1 MGFLGTS
8 ALLQSDLSLVVQVV
22 ILVFLVFAVTRAKK
36 KEFMRH
42 AYLML
47 GGMTL
52 TLWNAFIVMVPKAR
66 SLVRLWRPYGLSL
79 LVRVH
84 MTFGVIV
91 LLNGFY
97 LMWVWKLDDP
107 GPCFKQSGRMRIFA
121 GLWVLEVLGGFVIY
135 YLLYV

>member
-8 ALLQSDLSLVVQVV
+8 APLQSDLSLVVQIV
-22 ILVFLVFAVTRAKK
+22 ILVFLVFAITRAKK
-36 KEFMRH
+36 KEYLRH

-47 GGMTL
+47 GSLTF

-66 SLVRLWRPYGLSL
+66 SLVRVWRPYELSL
-79 LVRVH
+79 LIRLH

-91 LLNGFY
+91 LLIGFY
-97 LMWVWKLDDP
+97 LMWVWRLEEP
-107 GPCFKQSGRMRIFA
+107 GPCFKQSGRMKIIA
-121 GLWVLEVLGGFVIY
+121 GLWGLEILCGFVIY